1 MRKKNFDVEFLVDG
15 FKYIIFE
22 ESIYL
27 ISFYLAIIVCLILY
41 WGLRNSYG
49 LDVEFLIVL

>member
-27 ISFYLAIIVCLILY
+27 ISFYLAIIVCLISY